1 MGFYGISMDW
11 DLDLDRN
18 GILNGI
24 LIGFNGYEWD
34 LMGY

>member
-11 DLDLDRN
+11 DLELDRN

-24 LIGFNGYEWD
+24 LIGFNAYEWD